1 MVPVKA
7 GFAWRPAW
15 KRALLISATL
25 LSIGWGEEGGPQC
38 GARGSSPLTD
48 PEYLARRIGLERALS
63 EGALSH
69 CAYALRRACLDWE
82 SDREDAGRHGFE
94 MAQEFCE
101 ASLIAARGEIAS
113 ALAREDYGGG
123 FAAFDHR
130 ISRGGQD
137 SAAVAAYAPAAWG
150 GLSLTPYARPAPV
163 AYKLPPGRF
172 DPGRAWRLSLFP
184 GAGLLYVGE
193 PKAALSHLLTS
204 LAFGSLTAWS
214 GYRVFTGSD
223 RKARAT
229 AALDFGFIGAF
240 FFQRYYLGGMREAR
254 RVAREKNRAAD
265 KERVTAL
272 ADRVDPFA
280 APEP

>member
-7 GFAWRPAW
+7 GASLKLAVLVFAAV
-15 KRALLISATL
+15 AT
-25 LSIGWGEEGGPQC
+25 GRGEEAGPRC
-38 GARGSSPLTD
+38 GARGSAPLTD
-48 PEYLARRIGLERALS
+48 PEYLAQRIGLERALS

-69 CAYALRRACLDWE
+69 CDYALRRACLDWG
-82 SDREDAGRHGFE
+82 SDRGDAGRHGFD

-101 ASLIAARGEIAS
+101 DSPAAARGEIAS
-113 ALAREDYGGG
+113 ALAREDYGGA
-123 FAAFDHR
+123 FSAFDHR
-130 ISRGGQD
+130 VSRGGAD
-137 SAAVAAYAPAAWG
+137 SAAAAAYAPAAWG

-163 AYKLPPGRF
+163 AYALPQGRF
-172 DPGRAWRLSLFP
+172 DPGRAWRLSLLP

-214 GYRVFTGSD
+214 GYRAFTGAD
-223 RKARAT
+223 RKARA
-229 AALDFGFIGAF
+229 AASLDFAVIGAF

-265 KERVTAL
+265 KERVAAM

-280 APEP
+280 AP

>member
-7 GFAWRPAW
+7 GSALRSAG
-15 KRALLISATL
+15 KLALLVSATL
-25 LSIGWGEEGGPQC
+25 LSTGWSEEGSPHC
-38 GARGSSPLTD
+38 GARGSGPLTD
-48 PEYLARRIGLERALS
+48 PEYLAQRIGLERALS

-82 SDREDAGRHGFE
+82 TDRGDAGRHGFD

-101 ASLIAARGEIAS
+101 ASPTAARGEIAS
-113 ALAREDYGGG
+113 ALARDDYGGA

-130 ISRGGQD
+130 ISRGGAD
-137 SAAVAAYAPAAWG
+137 SAAAAAYAPAAWG

-163 AYKLPPGRF
+163 TYTLPPGRF
-172 DPGRAWRLSLFP
+172 DPGRAWRLSLLP

-229 AALDFGFIGAF
+229 AALDFGVIGAF

-265 KERVTAL
+265 KERVAAM
-272 ADRVDPFA
+272 ADSVDPFA
-280 APEP
+280 GH